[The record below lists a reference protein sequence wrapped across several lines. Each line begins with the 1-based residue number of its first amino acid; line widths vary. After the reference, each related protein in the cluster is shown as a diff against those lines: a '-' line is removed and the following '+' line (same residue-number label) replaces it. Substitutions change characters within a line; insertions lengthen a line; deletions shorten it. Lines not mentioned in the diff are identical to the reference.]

1 MRCPYLSSAT
11 KKVCVKMLEAQVSGE
26 LNDFDIKH
34 FCDGDPVYC
43 YYFRLPQLRKATE
56 SSTAESEEKPLP
68 PLIPSPEKKPL
79 TPLKE
84 LLFKPD
90 ENP

>member
-11 KKVCVKMLEAQVSGE
+11 KKVCVKMLEAQISGE

-34 FCDGDPVYC
+34 FCDGNPIYC
-43 YYFRLPQLRKATE
+43 YYFRLPQIQKTTE
-56 SSTAESEEKPLP
+56 NPTEPEEKILLPLT
-68 PLIPSPEKKPL
+68 PSTQKKPL
-79 TPLKE
+79 TPIKE